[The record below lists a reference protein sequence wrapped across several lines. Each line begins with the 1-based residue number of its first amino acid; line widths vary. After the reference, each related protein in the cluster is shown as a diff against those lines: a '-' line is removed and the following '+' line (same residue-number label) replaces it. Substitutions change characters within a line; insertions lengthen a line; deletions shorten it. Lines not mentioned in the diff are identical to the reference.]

1 MKTYIITGA
10 TGFWEKGVRHL
21 LMNGHC
27 MILLVRGENR
37 KIAEGESLNYLILM
51 SESRRIHT
59 FDCDT
64 RYLDKFLKIRNFKR
78 LSLRIPLAVFGTW
91 RLI

>member
-1 MKTYIITGA
+1 M
-10 TGFWEKGVRHL
+10 RHL

-37 KIAEGESLNYLILM
+37 KIAEGRISKLFNFNE